1 VARCTRASLS
11 HHRRSGDYVN
21 PAARVHAVFA
31 LAAATAL
38 HGVADHQHWFEA
50 AGTHFSPAAAFASTP
65 GSACTCPTC
74 SRAVNSDQPTPYG
87 GREERRP
94 RRRHTAM
101 AASSQ
106 PALTRPSWDTAPSRA
121 GGSGQ
126 AT

>member
-1 VARCTRASLS
+1 MTGPGHFRATRTLLAEAGSQPGRGIGA
-11 HHRRSGDYVN
+11 HY
-21 PAARVHAVFA
+21 PAAQVHAVFA

-38 HGVADHQHWFEA
+38 HGVADHQRWFEA
-50 AGTHFSPAAAFASTP
+50 AGTYFSP
-65 GSACTCPTC
+65 GSRICVDT
-74 SRAVNSDQPTPYG
+74 RLGNSDQPTPYG

-94 RRRHTAM
+94 RRRHTAL

-106 PALTRPSWDTAPSRA
+106 PALTRPSWDTAPSRV